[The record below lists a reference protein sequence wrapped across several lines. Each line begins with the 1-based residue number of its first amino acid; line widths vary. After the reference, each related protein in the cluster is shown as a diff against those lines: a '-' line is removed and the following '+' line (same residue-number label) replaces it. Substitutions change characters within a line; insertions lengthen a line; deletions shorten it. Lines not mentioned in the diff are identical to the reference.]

1 MAFGFLKDIY
11 VINLDRRSDRM
22 ESIDAQLKALKLQYH
37 RFSAIDGLRLR
48 DQCKNGQEFSVPNWH
63 EKVKFDTKNLEKRMM
78 KENDGQW
85 GRFGCWQSH
94 LQVMLGIVDEARQ
107 SNDDGPVLILEDDV
121 IIDADM
127 PFLVKQA
134 ADSLPSDWE
143 YFAIGHL
150 FATCVEQISPFVC
163 RTDHSMG
170 GQGYILRNAA
180 AALKMIGWSNTNEF
194 QIADMYWL
202 PHMEDGELQAYIIT
216 PRSIIEQDREQ
227 FGSDIPFSASIPTPN
242 VRLVA
247 GRHRGKV
254 MPESQDWTN
263 VSHDDPEDEVA
274 PQANTSL
281 KCAVNYFLWM
291 ISVVAWIGLYFL
303 KI

>member
-22 ESIDAQLKALKLQYH
+22 ESIDVQLKALKLDYH
-37 RFSAIDGLRLR
+37 RFSAVDGIKLR
-48 DQCKNGQEFSVPNWH
+48 DQCEKGEIFSVANWH
-63 EKVKFDTKNLEKRMM
+63 KDVKFNTDDLEKRMM
-78 KENDGQW
+78 EENDGQW

-94 LQVMLGIVDEARQ
+94 LQVMLRIVDEAKR

-134 ADSLPSDWE
+134 ADTLPSNWE

-150 FATCVEQISPFVC
+150 FATCVEQVSSFVC

-180 AALKMIGWSNTNEF
+180 AAQKLIEWSNTNEF

-202 PHMEDGELQAYIIT
+202 SHMEEGELQAYIIT
-216 PRSIIEQDREQ
+216 PRSIIEQDRER
-227 FGSDIPFSASIPTPN
+227 FGSDIPFSASIPMPN

-254 MPESQDWTN
+254 MPESHDWTN
-263 VSHDDPEDEVA
+263 VSHDEPDDEVA
-274 PQANTSL
+274 PQANSSL
-281 KCAVNYFLWM
+281 KVAVEFNWTALIAIWLL
-291 ISVVAWIGLYFL
+291 ISY
-303 KI
+303 